1 MNNKNKF
8 ALIIYKY
15 FPYGGAQRD
24 MLHLAESLT
33 KRGHDVEIITMN
45 WDGEKPSD
53 KIKIHIL
60 RTIGLFN
67 YLKYKNFHQQTLEYL
82 KQNNDLVSVAF
93 SKLSGFNFYYAADSC
108 FKEKNINSIKNFLP
122 RNKFFLEQEELIF
135 KKSSS
140 TKILS
145 ISEQENH
152 IYQTHFG
159 TEEER
164 FIFVPPFIDKK
175 FFIPSGNE
183 NNIGKKIFGNSKNI
197 LLFIGSGFKTKGLD
211 RAIQAFSKLPD
222 EIMKNF
228 NFLIIGKDNPKKY
241 LKTIK
246 KVDLTSCIKIIPGY
260 DDIPKV
266 MRESYALIH
275 PARNENTGLIL
286 LEALSQGLP
295 IITTDRCGYSPFVK
309 KDKLSKVL
317 DSPFSQVELNKI
329 LLEFVSKIKT
339 HKKLPNKYFQKFNKY
354 LLDKLILKN
363 L

>member
-1 MNNKNKF
+1 LNNKNKF

-24 MLHLAESLT
+24 MLHLAKSLT
-33 KRGHDVEIITMN
+33 KKGHDVEIITMN
-45 WDGEKPSD
+45 WDGEKPSN

-60 RTIGLFN
+60 KSIGLFN
-67 YLKYKNFHQQTLEYL
+67 YLKYKNFHRQALEYL
-82 KQNNDLVSVAF
+82 KQNKDLVSIAF

-108 FKEKNINSIKNFLP
+108 FKEKNKNSFKNFLP
-122 RNKFFLEQEELIF
+122 RNKFFLEQEELVF
-135 KKSSS
+135 KKNSA

-145 ISEQENH
+145 ISERENQ
-152 IYQTHFG
+152 IYQSHFG

-175 FFIPSGNE
+175 FFISSGDE
-183 NNIGKKIFGNSKNI
+183 NNIGEKIFGNSKNI

-246 KVDLTSCIKIIPGY
+246 KIRLTSCIKIIPGY
-260 DDIPKV
+260 DDIPKA
-266 MRESYALIH
+266 MRESCALIH

-286 LEALSQGLP
+286 LEALSQSLP

-309 KDKLSKVL
+309 KDKFSKVL
-317 DSPFSQVELNKI
+317 DSPFSQIELNKT
-329 LLEFVSKIKT
+329 LLDLVSKIKT
-339 HKKLPNKYFQKFNKY
+339 HKKLPNKYFQQFNKY
-354 LLDKLILKN
+354 LLDQLILKN